1 MGYEYE
7 IEQQGYGYKSW
18 IGYCNYNNITKYDS
32 EFENVDKFAFIF
44 IAKYIKNEE
53 GEHIKKNLLFLY
65 REKDD
70 TAWTVG
76 FAGNK
81 LRSHLIQSAIIPAFR
96 DPKDQLR
103 AYNYTWFGKLLKHHF
118 NSVNDEYKTKLYKAF
133 NNVEEIS
140 NEIYKDVNKKIIDS
154 GVKVAFPNTELSI
167 QYIPNSK
174 DHNIYKNAMI
184 YIDDGFRSELKEK
197 GAGIQSAVI
206 IGLFNYYI
214 QNIAHN
220 SSSLLAIEEPE
231 LYLHPQGRMVISCKL
246 DEFVECGENKNNH
259 QVVIA
264 THSIEFISNLDI
276 NTNLILVKKDNGGT
290 TVKNMEFN
298 TPKDRQILI
307 KKQNAE
313 MFFADAVILVEGAD
327 KYILEEMAKE
337 FGKNHIIKVDD
348 EIKELGK
355 NWLNEY
361 NVSIIS
367 CGGKHEFIKYANIL
381 NKVDIPYY
389 IMADFDYLKE
399 GVGKCIR
406 ELRHDKLEN
415 ELNRLKQEISKNTP
429 RYKKIDDI
437 TEGCINIETR
447 KYLHKL
453 KCENIFILTGE
464 LEDFY
469 IKTPK
474 FKKEAGVIETIGK
487 SMEENKPITEYVDH
501 EEFYELFKLFIKK
514 CLNIEL
520 MEYREFRA

>member
-1 MGYEYE
+1 VGYEYE

-18 IGYCNYNNITKYDS
+18 IGNCNYNNITKYDS

-197 GAGIQSAVI
+197 GAGIQSAVV

-337 FGKNHIIKVDD
+337 FGKK
-348 EIKELGK
+348 
-355 NWLNEY
+355 
-361 NVSIIS
+361 
-367 CGGKHEFIKYANIL
+367 
-381 NKVDIPYY
+381 PYY
-389 IMADFDYLKE
+389 
-399 GVGKCIR
+399 
-406 ELRHDKLEN
+406 
-415 ELNRLKQEISKNTP
+415 
-429 RYKKIDDI
+429 
-437 TEGCINIETR
+437 
-447 KYLHKL
+447 
-453 KCENIFILTGE
+453 
-464 LEDFY
+464 
-469 IKTPK
+469 
-474 FKKEAGVIETIGK
+474 K
-487 SMEENKPITEYVDH
+487 S
-501 EEFYELFKLFIKK
+501 
-514 CLNIEL
+514 
-520 MEYREFRA
+520 